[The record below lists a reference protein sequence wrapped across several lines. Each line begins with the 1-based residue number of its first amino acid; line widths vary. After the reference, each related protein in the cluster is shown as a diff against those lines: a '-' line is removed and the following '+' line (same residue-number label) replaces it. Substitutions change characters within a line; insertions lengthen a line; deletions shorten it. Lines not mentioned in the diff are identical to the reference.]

1 MVGSMVTGSTLAAL
15 SYQLP
20 LPKTVT
26 KPLHASMLLGVF
38 IAVCCGL
45 HAVFKYHDAKCD
57 PAPPPPLPR
66 LPHDRR
72 SLLAPRPVLTRSFP
86 SPDRRLLAL

>member
-20 LPKTVT
+20 LAKTVT
-26 KPLHASMLLGVF
+26 KPLHAAMLLGVF
-38 IAVCCGL
+38 IAMCCGL

-57 PAPPPPLPR
+57 PAPPPPCRASLPAQLVCTTAR
-66 LPHDRR
+66 LDP
-72 SLLAPRPVLTRSFP
+72 LPFP